1 MNIIHEELATDNF
14 SENECPSESQFY
26 VNDRDLQGAKRDL
39 DIGY

>member
-26 VNDRDLQGAKRDL
+26 VNDRSAGGKRDL